1 MKLANIN
8 GRMAIVGKD
17 GIADIANAS
26 NGKLPS
32 DPLAAYEVWDKVRD
46 WAAGYTGGATAAF
59 NEDNTLAP
67 VPMPRQVFGI
77 GLNYASHA
85 KEAGLSIPTEPLTFT
100 KFPTCICGPR
110 DNIQLS
116 GSTDDWEVEMVVVI
130 GKRAHKA
137 KAANAWDYIAG
148 LTLGQDISNR
158 VVQRQPKERPQFNLG
173 KSFPTFGP
181 TGPVVATAD
190 EFRNPDDVWLKCSL
204 DGEVLQDGR
213 TSDLIFPVAELI
225 ERLSHNVILLP
236 GDLIFT
242 GTTSGIGSTRQP
254 PRFLGAG
261 QILVSEMEAVGKL
274 VNRCIAPI

>member
-1 MKLANIN
+1 MKVANID
-8 GRMAIVGKD
+8 GRMALVLKD
-17 GIADIANAS
+17 GIVDIEKAS
-26 NGKLPS
+26 NGRLPS
-32 DPLAAYEVWDKVRD
+32 SPLAAYEAWDDVRN
-46 WAAGYTGGATAAF
+46 WAAGFSGGATAPFDENKTA
-59 NEDNTLAP
+59 AP
-67 VPMPRQVFGI
+67 VPLPRQVFGI

-85 KEAGLSIPTEPLTFT
+85 KEAGLAIPTEPLTFT

-110 DNIQLS
+110 DHIQLS
-116 GSTDDWEVEMVVVI
+116 GATDDWEVEMVLVI
-130 GKRAHKA
+130 GKRAHRTKVE
-137 KAANAWDYIAG
+137 KAWDYVAG

-181 TGPVVATAD
+181 TGPVVASAD

-204 DGEVLQDGR
+204 DGETLQDGR
-213 TSDLIFPVAELI
+213 TSDLIFSVSELI

-254 PRFLGAG
+254 PRFLSAG
-261 QILVSEMEAVGKL
+261 QTLTSEMESVGKL
-274 VNRCIAPI
+274 INRCVAPQ